1 VSGKRARS
9 LATVSRFLPYISL
22 LSRRHAFSGPRTGAP
37 DLLHDS
43 VYPHDTRDRDR
54 AAGNHYFPLRAATG
68 LRATPPHRARH
79 VAAVVVRVGHGSDR
93 VPYALSNLSF
103 LKMSASRPIL
113 FLAVLFVAAT
123 FLAWYFSWFGR
134 GLSDA
139 DISKYLADEKNPR
152 HVQHALLQIQERME
166 RDDPSVKNWYPQLV
180 TLSGN
185 PETEFRL
192 TVAWLMGFDNKA
204 PEFHEALLKL
214 LHDPE
219 PIVRRN
225 AALALVRF
233 DDSSGR
239 EELVAVLR
247 PYVVKAPVD
256 GTVASSM
263 HEGATLARRTLLVRI
278 EQPDG
283 KVVELRSPLPGRV
296 EKIVSNGTQVKRD
309 EDLLTIN
316 SDEESVWEAL
326 RGLALVGTAEDL
338 PLVQSYANSNEVSK
352 RVKEQAGVTAQAI
365 SHK

>member
-1 VSGKRARS
+1 M
-9 LATVSRFLPYISL
+9 P
-22 LSRRHAFSGPRTGAP
+22 
-37 DLLHDS
+37 
-43 VYPHDTRDRDR
+43 
-54 AAGNHYFPLRAATG
+54 
-68 LRATPPHRARH
+68 
-79 VAAVVVRVGHGSDR
+79 
-93 VPYALSNLSF
+93 
-103 LKMSASRPIL
+103 ASRPIL
-113 FLAVLFVAAT
+113 LLAVLFVAAT

-152 HVQHALLQIQERME
+152 HVQHALLQIQQRME
-166 RDDPSVKNWYPQLV
+166 RGDPSAKNWYPQLV

-204 PEFHEALLKL
+204 PQFHEALLKL
-214 LHDPE
+214 VHDPE

-239 EELVAVLR
+239 EELVSVLR
-247 PYVVKAPVD
+247 PYVLKAPVE

-263 HEGATLARRTLLVRI
+263 REGATVARRTLLARI
-278 EQPDG
+278 EEADG
-283 KVVELRSPLPGRV
+283 KVVELRSPLPGRI
-296 EKIVSNGTQVKRD
+296 EKLFKSNGSQVKTD

-326 RGLALVGTAEDL
+326 RGLALVGVTDDL
-338 PLVQSYANSNEVSK
+338 PVIQSYANSNDVSK
-352 RVKEQAGVTAQAI
+352 RVKEQAGLTAQAI
-365 SHK
+365 NHRLHG